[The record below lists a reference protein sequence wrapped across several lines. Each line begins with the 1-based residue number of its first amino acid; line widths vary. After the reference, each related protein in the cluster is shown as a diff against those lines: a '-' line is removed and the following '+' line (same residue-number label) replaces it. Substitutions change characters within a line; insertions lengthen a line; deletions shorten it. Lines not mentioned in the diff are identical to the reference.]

1 MEDRMLIYR
10 RNATLD
16 NLCQEYGERW
26 GMCHNDRKKLFEFAM
41 QQQALPHLL
50 TYAYNGKGLTK
61 DYLQREFKD
70 YINGRYTAIDAD
82 GVVGNYTTQLYVGY
96 NGILSNA
103 NDVLA
108 LMWATMPT
116 LLIKRLKATK
126 IYVGCKSDVHIVC
139 GGFNT
144 VIIMLFDESRVCL
157 EDIDS
162 DSVVTVYRYSDKA
175 SLTLGKY
182 CLGKVKV
189 FDKELRL

>member
-16 NLCQEYGERW
+16 NLCAEYSGRW
-26 GMCHNDRKKLFEFAM
+26 GQCHGDKKKLFEFAM

-50 TYAYNGKGLTK
+50 TYAYNGRGLTK
-61 DYLQREFKD
+61 EYLQDAFKD
-70 YINGRYTAIDAD
+70 YINGKYTAIDAD
-82 GVVGNYTTQLYVGY
+82 GVAGNYTTQLYVGY
-96 NGILSNA
+96 NGILSDD
-103 NDVLA
+103 NDVIA
-108 LMWATMPT
+108 LMWVNSPT
-116 LLIKRLKATK
+116 FFIKRLKATK
-126 IYVGCKSDVHIVC
+126 IYVGCKSDISVVC
-139 GGFNT
+139 GGYNT
-144 VIIMLFDESRVCL
+144 AIIMLFDESRVCL